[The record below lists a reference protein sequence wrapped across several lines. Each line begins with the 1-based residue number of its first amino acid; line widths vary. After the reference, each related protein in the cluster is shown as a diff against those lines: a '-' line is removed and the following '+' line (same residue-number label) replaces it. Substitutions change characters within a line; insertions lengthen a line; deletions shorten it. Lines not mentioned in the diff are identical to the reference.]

1 MSHKLAMLL
10 AAVCLTA
17 LSMVGCYD
25 SVDITWYEPGEY
37 KGPRD
42 PLLRQLENPNLQKQ
56 LDERI
61 REIQT
66 DR

>member
-1 MSHKLAMLL
+1 MRHKLAMLL

-17 LSMVGCYD
+17 LSVVSCYD

-42 PLLRQLENPNLQKQ
+42 PLLGKLENSNLQNE
-56 LDERI
+56 LDNRI
-61 REIQT
+61 RAIQT